1 MEKPGR
7 QSVKLAVALIL
18 YLVLAVVAT
27 IEFDGVL
34 RTVMWIF
41 FAGLAI
47 KTVIAANDDRTMD

>member
-7 QSVKLAVALIL
+7 PSVKLAVALIL
-18 YLVLAVVAT
+18 YFVLAVVAT
-27 IEFDGVL
+27 IELDGVL
-34 RTVMWIF
+34 RTIMWIF

>member
-18 YLVLAVVAT
+18 YLILAMVAT
-27 IEFDGVL
+27 FELDGLL

-41 FAGLAI
+41 FAGLAV
-47 KTVIAANDDRTMD
+47 KTVIAANKDRTMD